1 MFDVKDIA
9 NMVSGALQNILET
22 EVEKAK
28 EEVKDQGVF
37 AYFND
42 TMGNIVHKMKEN
54 FPDIVKALQD
64 NSEVTVENVPENIKD
79 EIIQNYLDDDDN
91 KEEIAKDWIYD
102 NLDEAFEY
110 TIQNTSSYDLKDKI
124 KDMIDEL

>member
-1 MFDVKDIA
+1 MIDIKDIA

-28 EEVKDQGVF
+28 TEGVSE
-37 AYFND
+37 YFND
-42 TMGNIVHKMKEN
+42 NMENIVRKMKETY
-54 FPDIVKALQD
+54 PDVVKAIQSD
-64 NSEVTVENVPENIKD
+64 SVEVTVENVPENIKD
-79 EIIQNYLDDDDN
+79 EIVQSYLDDDDN

-110 TIQNTSSYDLKDKI
+110 TIQNTGSYDLKDKI

>member
-110 TIQNTSSYDLKDKI
+110 TVQNTGSYDLKDKI
-124 KDMIDEL
+124 KNMIDEL

>member
-1 MFDVKDIA
+1 MIDIKDIA

-28 EEVKDQGVF
+28 TEGVSE
-37 AYFND
+37 YFND
-42 TMGNIVHKMKEN
+42 NMENIVRKMKETY
-54 FPDIVKALQD
+54 PDVVKALQTD
-64 NSEVTVENVPENIKD
+64 SVEVTVENVPENIKD
-79 EIIQNYLDDDDN
+79 EIVQSYLDDDDN

-110 TIQNTSSYDLKDKI
+110 TIQNTGSYDLKDKI

>member
-110 TIQNTSSYDLKDKI
+110 TIHNMGSYDLKDKI

>member
-110 TIQNTSSYDLKDKI
+110 TIQNTGSYDLKDKI